1 MEYTP
6 FEKVQQFNRAFDV
19 LPRQP
24 ITYKEGALTPFDF
37 ARYDIFTSD
46 PAAVKLR
53 VSLITEEIQELRD
66 AYEVNDI
73 IEIRDALADIL
84 YVIYGMADVF
94 GVDMDLFADEYD
106 DSHIHNHML
115 KASIGTYLDD
125 INIYENKMV
134 LNVESKDFKLIFD
147 NLYKI
152 ILEVQGLYKFI
163 GINSVSDFAI
173 VHDSN
178 MSKLCSNE
186 LEAAAT
192 VADYEA
198 KFKVGT
204 SPYDTPYY
212 YHIPEINK
220 WCVKNFSTGK
230 VLKNINYIK
239 VKFDDYHLH
248 TY

>member
-1 MEYTP
+1 MEYSQ

-37 ARYDIFTSD
+37 ARYDIFQKD

-84 YVIYGMADVF
+84 YVVYGMADVF
-94 GVDMDLFADEYD
+94 GVDMDLFAEEYD

-115 KASIGTYLDD
+115 KANIGNYIND
-125 INIYENKMV
+125 INLYENKMV

-152 ILEVQGLYKFI
+152 ILEVQGIYKFI
-163 GINSVSDFAI
+163 GIDYESDFTI
-173 VHDSN
+173 VHNSN
-178 MSKLCSNE
+178 MSKLCSSE
-186 LEAAAT
+186 IEAIAT
-192 VADYEA
+192 VVDYEA
-198 KFKVGT
+198 KFKAGD
-204 SPYDTPYY
+204 SPYDSPYY
-212 YHIPEINK
+212 YHIPKINK
-220 WCVKNFSTGK
+220 WCVKNRSTGK

-239 VKFDDYHLH
+239 VKFE
-248 TY
+248 

>member
-1 MEYTP
+1 MEYSP

-24 ITYKEGALTPFDF
+24 ITYKECALTPFDF

-53 VSLITEEIQELRD
+53 IALITEEIQELRD
-66 AYEVNDI
+66 AYEVNNI

-94 GVDMDLFADEYD
+94 GVDMDLYADEYD
-106 DSHIHNHML
+106 GKHIQNDML
-115 KASIGTYLDD
+115 KASLNYYIDD
-125 INIYENKMV
+125 ITIYENKLI
-134 LNVESKDFKLIFD
+134 LNVESKAFNEIFK

-152 ILEVQGLYKFI
+152 ILEVKGIYNFI
-163 GINSVSDFAI
+163 NIDSESDFAI

-178 MSKLCSNE
+178 MSKLCSSE
-186 LEAAAT
+186 FEAIAT
-192 VADYEA
+192 VADYHV
-198 KFKVGT
+198 KFTNGT
-204 SPYDTPYY
+204 SPYDSPYY
-212 YHIPEINK
+212 YYIPEINK
-220 WCVKNFSTGK
+220 WGVKNRSTGK

-239 VKFDDYHLH
+239 VKFPNA
-248 TY
+248 